1 MSNILPIY
9 LYGAEVLKEQAKEAD
24 LTDREHLST
33 LVEEMKETLKAADG
47 CGLAAPQVGVS
58 ERVLIVDGTVVADV
72 YDYLK
77 DFKRTMINPV
87 LLEESSE
94 QCTYSEGC
102 LSVPGIYAEV
112 RRPAK
117 SKVEYY
123 NEDLEKVT
131 EEFDKFACR
140 MIQHEM
146 EHLNGHLFVEKVAP
160 IRRKMITKK
169 LQNIAKGRITAR
181 YRTRQ

>member
-1 MSNILPIY
+1 
-9 LYGAEVLKEQAKEAD
+9 
-24 LTDREHLST
+24 
-33 LVEEMKETLKAADG
+33 
-47 CGLAAPQVGVS
+47 
-58 ERVLIVDGTVVADV
+58 
-72 YDYLK
+72 
-77 DFKRTMINPV
+77 MINPV

-117 SKVEYY
+117 IKVEYY

-146 EHLNGHLFVEKVAP
+146 EHLDGHLFVEKVAP